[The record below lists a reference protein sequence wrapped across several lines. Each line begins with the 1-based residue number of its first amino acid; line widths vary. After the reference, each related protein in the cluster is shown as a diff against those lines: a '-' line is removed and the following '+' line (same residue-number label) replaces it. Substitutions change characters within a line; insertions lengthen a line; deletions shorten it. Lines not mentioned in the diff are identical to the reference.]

1 MRYKEIITE
10 KTLHDPEFNLE
21 NVQNFMKFMA
31 GTEIAKQG
39 LNNALLLA
47 GLVGDPKLSKLSDK
61 HWAFSKR
68 WDILNDYA
76 PGETIDK
83 NTQLRLVR
91 ILDKSDPR
99 NAGIA
104 GYYDPNPISVDE
116 YLIAID
122 EDIERINDAYIE
134 EWRKVNTVDTLFHEA
149 LHRGFGILRMMINK
163 GDIAADEDAIW
174 ILQSDQFNADHYSG
188 EHAIIYAVTFDK
200 GHRNRFMQQW
210 YANNKRELRRRFG
223 IGSSS
228 FNDRYVDMTNGEA
241 PVEDDIQQLELFL
254 KIEFRKFSQ
263 LLRNYL
269 DTGLMNSPR
278 PRSRAQGAP
287 RPAAPA
293 PAPTATAPTT
303 APSALELEVGKWIA
317 AEVNRG
323 RKGVGAVDILTR
335 QLNQLVA
342 GNSSPDRIQT
352 IVQAIVAGDIRT
364 DQDIKDAID
373 YLLS

>member
-10 KTLHDPEFNLE
+10 QTLHDPEINLE

-31 GTEIAKQG
+31 GTEIAKRG

-47 GLVGDPKLSKLSDK
+47 GLVGDPKLSNLSDK
-61 HWAFSKR
+61 HWAFTQQ

-83 NTQLRLVR
+83 NTQLRLTR

-99 NAGIA
+99 NDNKLGWYKFI
-104 GYYDPNPISVDE
+104 GVDQ
-116 YLIAID
+116 YMIAID
-122 EDIERINDAYIE
+122 EDIERINDAYME
-134 EWRKVNTVDTLFHEA
+134 EWRKVSTVDTLLHEA
-149 LHRGFGILRMMINK
+149 LHRGFDVLRMMIGK
-163 GDIAADEDAIW
+163 GDIAADEDTIW
-174 ILQSDQFNADHYSG
+174 ILQSDSQDPNQFNG
-188 EHAIIYAVTFDK
+188 EHAIIYAVT
-200 GHRNRFMQQW
+200 GSGNRELFMQEW
-210 YANNKRELRRRFG
+210 HANNKSELRRRFG

-241 PVEDDIQQLELFL
+241 PVEDTIQQLELFL

-269 DTGLMNSPR
+269 NTGLMNSPR

-287 RPAAPA
+287 TTAPRPAAP
-293 PAPTATAPTT
+293 TTLAPTT

-323 RKGVGAVDILTR
+323 RKGAGAESILIN
-335 QLNQLVA
+335 QLSQLVA
-342 GNSSPDRIQT
+342 GRSTPDRIQT
-352 IVQAIVAGDIRT
+352 VVQSIVAGDLRT

-373 YLLS
+373 FLLP

>member
-1 MRYKEIITE
+1 MRYKEIIAE
-10 KTLHDPEFNLE
+10 RTLHDPEINLE

-31 GTEIAKQG
+31 GTEIAKRG

-83 NTQLRLVR
+83 NTHLRLVR

-99 NAGIA
+99 NDGTAGW
-104 GYYDPNPISVDE
+104 YNYMPMSVDE

-122 EDIERINDAYIE
+122 EDIERINDAYME
-134 EWRKVNTVDTLFHEA
+134 EWRKVNTVDTLLHEA
-149 LHRGFGILRMMINK
+149 LHRGFGILRMMGAK
-163 GDIAADEDAIW
+163 GDIAVDEDAIW
-174 ILQSDQFNADHYSG
+174 ILQSDFNHPDQING
-188 EHAIIYAVTFDK
+188 EHAIIYAATSN
-200 GHRNRFMQQW
+200 GNRNMFMQQW
-210 YANNKRELRRRFG
+210 YANNQREIRRRFG

-269 DTGLMNSPR
+269 NTGLMNSPR

-287 RPAAPA
+287 TPA
-293 PAPTATAPTT
+293 APTATAPTT

-342 GNSSPDRIQT
+342 GNSSPDRIKT